1 MSVLGDRCF
10 SIPQL
15 LSEDLLCHVG
25 LSPANIELK
34 ENAGRYPCLFSY
46 LLFFYC
52 LLCCLITL
60 SFGSLFVLAGVRV
73 MNALFLR
80 ELSKTKAGGSS
91 SAPQKSV
98 TPAVTMGTKG
108 DCSVAKKKKTGS
120 CSTTAQKSSSSPT
133 AVKKKK
139 TGSSSSAPKRASSP
153 PPRAKSPPPSGKQKV
168 SADPSPSVP
177 HHGKRKISEIS
188 VVSVS
193 SPEGPESDEGPLFES
208 SVHHLYTSDSAI
220 VGRGPTQLAQKIMY
234 QLPSEADAAF
244 MSSLGWSDLLRRA
257 CSSVTEGMMYV
268 GEVAERAHTARSD
281 SCKEL
286 REVQALREQLQAT
299 IDEMKV
305 SHAEELSES
314 QAQLSES
321 QIQCGELSKQKQES
335 QRLIEDQAKEI
346 QKLKKELKNSQA
358 ELKDT
363 KARHVAEAFSF
374 KEEFLKSEEFIEIC
388 GPKAFHYLGVG
399 FEGAVGLF
407 HAQGYPP
414 PGAPTDFIDFESF
427 ISSLPPDS

>member
-1 MSVLGDRCF
+1 MSVLGHRCF
-10 SIPQL
+10 NIPKL
-15 LSEDLLCHVG
+15 LYEDLLCHAG
-25 LSPANIELK
+25 LSPAKIKLK
-34 ENAGRYPCLFSY
+34 ENAG
-46 LLFFYC
+46 
-52 LLCCLITL
+52 T
-60 SFGSLFVLAGVRV
+60 RV

-98 TPAVTMGTKG
+98 TPAVTMGPKG
-108 DCSVAKKKKTGS
+108 DCSAAEKKKTGS
-120 CSTTAQKSSSSPT
+120 CSTTAKKPASSPSSPT
-133 AVKKKK
+133 AAKKKK
-139 TGSSSSAPKRASSP
+139 AGSSSSASKRASSP
-153 PPRAKSPPPSGKQKV
+153 PPRAKSPPSSSKQKA
-168 SADPSPSVP
+168 STDLSPSAP
-177 HHGKRKISEIS
+177 QHGKRKISEIS

-193 SPEGPESDEGPLFES
+193 SPKGSKPDEGPPLES
-208 SVHHLYTSDSAI
+208 AVHPLYTSDSAI
-220 VGRGPTQLAQKIMY
+220 VGRGPTHLAQKIMY
-234 QLPSEADAAF
+234 QLPSDADAAF
-244 MSSLGWSDLLRRA
+244 MSLLGWSDLLRRT

-268 GEVAERAHTARSD
+268 GDLAERANAARSD
-281 SCKEL
+281 SCQEL
-286 REVQALREQLQAT
+286 REGQALREQLQAT

-358 ELKDT
+358 ELKDA
-363 KARHVAEAFSF
+363 KARHVAEASSF
-374 KEEFLKSEEFIEIC
+374 KEEFLKSEEFVEIC
-388 GPKAFHYLGVG
+388 GPKAFHYLRVG

-407 HAQGYPP
+407 KAQDYPL
-414 PGAPTDFIDFESF
+414 PGAPTDFMDLEGF